1 MKELKGKHGNALK
14 SLKDTYTPK
23 VKYLENNLKNK
34 NKSNIKLEEKVKVI
48 QQKTTDIYSHH
59 IMENIHT
66 SFSMWSASCF
76 PRPIISNQVK
86 TKIWTITCFT
96 QNIYIC
102 EVGGQGPN
110 RSLWLPGVCFAHW
123 AAHTKMN
130 AQPKY
135 AKIHAQ
141 AIMWNVTLTITNS
154 LSVGKNTIPSDNLRT
169 QFQKPNIAK

>member
-66 SFSMWSASCF
+66 SFSM
-76 PRPIISNQVK
+76 
-86 TKIWTITCFT
+86 
-96 QNIYIC
+96 
-102 EVGGQGPN
+102 
-110 RSLWLPGVCFAHW
+110 
-123 AAHTKMN
+123 
-130 AQPKY
+130 
-135 AKIHAQ
+135 
-141 AIMWNVTLTITNS
+141 
-154 LSVGKNTIPSDNLRT
+154 
-169 QFQKPNIAK
+169 